1 MLKRTINTSEVEKR
15 EKKARHQFEA
25 FKTHITKAIGEYE
38 SAWYYQ
44 WHLSSHA
51 EYQRVNPKYTHPRVQ
66 NVTQLKSIISK
77 STEATKLADDLVEY
91 VDGSND
97 NFSWAWFS
105 PLRDY
110 VRYAVEDYSYSDL
123 QSYDADMKFFVMV
136 DSKSS
141 PSETTVE
148 EFRKIPLDQTSVG
161 EALTNNSATLHKII
175 KSTKEKNQ
183 ALEQK
188 VTEQAAIIQ
197 DQELL
202 IKLLRDIISELL
214 IQITTFREVARS
226 VIGTFGDI
234 LAQIGDY
241 FNLKSERENQNAK
254 SSLVNHGESLDHEVS
269 TPCTPQRSE
278 KSDSNIVTPS
288 TVDRQGRNWQYALP
302 LWLNEVGV
310 KNIDDFEAASD
321 DLNHAIFT
329 AEGSASVVNDFSVY
343 NPDMTYEYLD
353 YRSGMEAAVTEQV
366 EQKEELDLDLQSSV
380 QRSAELALE
389 NEQLRREL
397 EQAKQQLA
405 QQMPSS
411 SELQSENAAPP
422 PPPPPGAPPPPA
434 VKIDTTARPR
444 FFRKKIQGEEA
455 DPGLPKPNIDGDP
468 VTPTVSATAPT
479 DVATDFKDELNSK
492 VKARMTKPGIKFT
505 PTKKAY
511 DTHQQYPPLF
521 AALASRFTAVHGSSP
536 NKSPLQTSPNDGW
549 NPSTNGNSTPL
560 RSKNN

>member
-25 FKTHITKAIGEYE
+25 FKTHITEAIGEYE

-51 EYQRVNPKYTHPRVQ
+51 EYQRVNPTYTHPRVQ

-141 PSETTVE
+141 LGETE
-148 EFRKIPLDQTSVG
+148 ESRKIPIDQTSVN
-161 EALTNNSATLHKII
+161 EVLNNNSAVLHKII

-183 ALEQK
+183 ELEQK
-188 VTEQAAIIQ
+188 AREQEAIIQ
-197 DQELL
+197 DQESL

-214 IQITTFREVARS
+214 IQITTFREVAHS

-234 LAQIGDY
+234 LAQIGEY
-241 FNLKSERENQNAK
+241 FNLKSERENQNTK
-254 SSLVNHGESLDHEVS
+254 SSLVNDLEYLDHEVS
-269 TPCTPQRSE
+269 TPSTPKRSE
-278 KSDSNIVTPS
+278 NSESSIATPS
-288 TVDRQGRNWQYALP
+288 TVDRQGKNWQNALP

-310 KNIDDFEAASD
+310 KNIDDFEAASS

-329 AEGSASVVNDFSVY
+329 AEGSAGVLNASNVY

-353 YRSGMEAAVTEQV
+353 YRSGMEAAVTEQI
-366 EQKEELDLDLQSSV
+366 EQKEELDADLQTAV
-380 QRSAELALE
+380 QRCEELALE
-389 NEQLRREL
+389 NEQLRIKL
-397 EQAKQQLA
+397 QQAEQQLA
-405 QQMPSS
+405 QQNPSS
-411 SELQSENAAPP
+411 SDAHSDNAAPP
-422 PPPPPGAPPPPA
+422 PPPPPGPPPPPEA
-434 VKIDTTARPR
+434 KAGIAAPLR
-444 FFRKKIQGEEA
+444 FFRKKKEGEEA
-455 DPGLPKPNIDGDP
+455 APGLPRPDNARGP
-468 VTPTVSATAPT
+468 STPTDSATAPT
-479 DVATDFKDELNSK
+479 DVATGFKDELNSK
-492 VKARMTKPGIKFT
+492 VKARLTKTGIKFT
-505 PTKKAY
+505 PTKKQIY
-511 DTHQQYPPLF
+511 GTHQQDPLLS
-521 AALASRFTAVHGSSP
+521 AALANRFRGVYGISP
-536 NKSPLQTSPNDGW
+536 KKSPSQKTPTT
-549 NPSTNGNSTPL
+549 PVNSRGDKDL
-560 RSKNN
+560 NSSIDNSF